1 MYKNKI
7 ILQKREFIPPIMD
20 SMIPVDGCQNR
31 LSIINFTTDDMTS
44 NIYIFS
50 KNKIKNIYLTES
62 M

>member
-7 ILQKREFIPPIMD
+7 ILQKREFIPPIID

-44 NIYIFS
+44 NIYIFQR
-50 KNKIKNIYLTES
+50 IKLRIYI
-62 M
+62 